1 MKRHQCSDY
10 YMWYLTPQAIVPH
23 TLLISVSNTSKHR
36 KQTQNKP
43 VNKIERHDNS
53 MTDASKIFIIKIVF
67 TLETMIII
75 TFSKRTLKSK
85 MNKFWEK
92 RKTKRK
98 KEHENSL
105 CNISYVEY
113 KLYEYIYTN
122 F

>member
-1 MKRHQCSDY
+1 
-10 YMWYLTPQAIVPH
+10 
-23 TLLISVSNTSKHR
+23 
-36 KQTQNKP
+36 
-43 VNKIERHDNS
+43 

-75 TFSKRTLKSK
+75 TFSKRILKSK

-105 CNISYVEY
+105 CNISHVEY